1 MFKRSSVRYGR
12 TPEPVTPYQKAA
24 QVWDERIGSARVQ
37 AKNWRLIAFGN
48 LILAGGL
55 ASALVWQSARGSI
68 VPWVVQIDKL
78 GEAQAVA
85 PAIAD
90 YQPTDAQIAWH
101 LARFIENV
109 RAIPA
114 DPIIVRQN
122 WLKAYDFVTDKGAHA
137 LNDYARA
144 NDPFA
149 KVGQIQIA
157 VDVASVIRASTNSF
171 RIAWTERRY
180 ENASLASTERWTAI
194 LDHRRSAAARRRAP
208 AQKSAWSLHPRRQLV
223 EGARTMTPIRSK
235 RFIAALLAS
244 TSLSACMSFKPPEIA
259 YDDIPVP
266 AVIESDPEK
275 PVKIVEIPK
284 ILPLPGQLKPLSKFK
299 ETPEAPD
306 PKVRVA
312 QANAAARVQPR
323 RAGYINAVQIYPFT
337 EGALYQVYA
346 SPGEITDI
354 ALQEGEQLV
363 GSGPVAAGDTVRWII
378 GDTESGVGASRKTH
392 IMVKPTRPDL
402 MTNLVINTDRR
413 TYHLEL
419 QINREDLYGLRLL
432 AISAGRAHCAAPAQ
446 RCRRRSYAG
455 RYRRRSREPQFP
467 LCDRRRRRALAPAA
481 RFR

>member
-24 QVWDERIGSARVQ
+24 QVWDERIGSAREQ

-55 ASALVWQSARGSI
+55 AIALVWQSARGSI

-101 LARFIENV
+101 LARFIEYV

-157 VDVASVIRASTNSF
+157 VDVASVIRASTYSF

-180 ENASLASTERWTAI
+180 ENASLASTERWSAI
-194 LDHRRSAAARRRAP
+194 L
-208 AQKSAWSLHPRRQLV
+208 
-223 EGARTMTPIRSK
+223 T
-235 RFIAALLAS
+235 
-244 TSLSACMSFKPPEIA
+244 
-259 YDDIPVP
+259 
-266 AVIESDPEK
+266 
-275 PVKIVEIPK
+275 IV
-284 ILPLPGQLKPLSKFK
+284 
-299 ETPEAPD
+299 
-306 PKVRVA
+306 
-312 QANAAARVQPR
+312 VQPPR
-323 RAGYINAVQIYPFT
+323 DAERLRKNPLGLFIHAINW
-337 EGALYQVYA
+337 
-346 SPGEITDI
+346 S
-354 ALQEGEQLV
+354 
-363 GSGPVAAGDTVRWII
+363 
-378 GDTESGVGASRKTH
+378 K
-392 IMVKPTRPDL
+392 
-402 MTNLVINTDRR
+402 
-413 TYHLEL
+413 EL
-419 QINREDLYGLRLL
+419 G
-432 AISAGRAHCAAPAQ
+432 
-446 RCRRRSYAG
+446 
-455 RYRRRSREPQFP
+455 
-467 LCDRRRRRALAPAA
+467 
-481 RFR
+481 